1 MLTHH
6 EEIHMKIRKDFLPLS
21 RPSMGGK
28 EIQGVMTCLKSGWLT
43 TGPLCKAFEEK
54 FCELTGASY
63 ALSVSSGTAGM
74 HLMLLGLDIKRG
86 DEIITPSMTFAS
98 TLNMITLCGAKPIF
112 VDIHYDTLNIN
123 ADLIKEKITE
133 KTKIIV
139 PVHFAGAPVDMDK
152 ILGIAKKYDLFI
164 IEDAAHGLGTYYKGV
179 HVGGFGH
186 RAIFSFHPLKNIT
199 TGEGG
204 MITHHDDHLESR
216 LRLLRFHGIEREA
229 WKRYG
234 RGGNPEYDIHT
245 PGFKYNLTDI
255 QAALG
260 LAQLS
265 RLEKLNSR
273 RRQLADL
280 YRRGL
285 EGVEGL
291 ELPGVPAYAHT
302 HAWHL
307 FVIKVLS
314 MDRERFM
321 QKLSEYQIGYG
332 IHFPACH
339 RLSYIQQRYKI
350 KKGELK
356 ETERAN
362 DKLVSLP
369 LFPDMKKEDV
379 SYVCEAVQEILR
391 NG

>member
-1 MLTHH
+1 LSL
-6 EEIHMKIRKDFLPLS
+6 MKIRKDFLPLS

-28 EIQGVMTCLKSGWLT
+28 EIRGVMTCLKSGWLT

-133 KTKIIV
+133 KTKVIV

-186 RAIFSFHPLKNIT
+186 CAIFSFHPLKNIT

-332 IHFPACH
+332 IHFPAGH

-362 DKLVSLP
+362 GKLVSLP

>member
-1 MLTHH
+1 MSL
-6 EEIHMKIRKDFLPLS
+6 MKIRKDFLPLS
-21 RPSMGGK
+21 RPSMGEK
-28 EIQGVMTCLKSGWLT
+28 EIQGVVTCLKSGWLT
-43 TGPLCKAFEEK
+43 TGPLCQAFEEK

-74 HLMLLGLDIKRG
+74 HLMLLSLNIKRG

-133 KTKIIV
+133 KTKGIV

-204 MITHHDDHLESR
+204 MITHNDDHLESR
-216 LRLLRFHGIEREA
+216 LRLLRFHGIERDA

-285 EGVEGL
+285 EEVEGL

-332 IHFPACH
+332 IHFPAGH

-362 DKLVSLP
+362 GKLVSLP

>member
-1 MLTHH
+1 MSL
-6 EEIHMKIRKDFLPLS
+6 MKIRKDFLPLS
-21 RPSMGGK
+21 RPSMGEK
-28 EIQGVMTCLKSGWLT
+28 EIQGVVTCLKSGWLT

-133 KTKIIV
+133 KTKVIV

-186 RAIFSFHPLKNIT
+186 CAIFSFHPLKNIT

-204 MITHHDDHLESR
+204 MITHNDDHLESR
-216 LRLLRFHGIEREA
+216 LRLLRFHGIERDA

-332 IHFPACH
+332 IHFPAGH

-362 DKLVSLP
+362 GKLVSLP

>member
-1 MLTHH
+1 
-6 EEIHMKIRKDFLPLS
+6 
-21 RPSMGGK
+21 MGEK
-28 EIQGVMTCLKSGWLT
+28 EIKGVVTCLKSGWLT

-133 KTKIIV
+133 KTKVIV

-179 HVGGFGH
+179 HIGGFGH
-186 RAIFSFHPLKNIT
+186 YAIFSFHPLKNIT

-332 IHFPACH
+332 IHFPAGH

-356 ETERAN
+356 ETERVN
-362 DKLVSLP
+362 GKLVSLP

>member
-1 MLTHH
+1 M
-6 EEIHMKIRKDFLPLS
+6 EIRRDFLPLS
-21 RPSMGGK
+21 KPSIGEK
-28 EIQGVMTCLKSGWLT
+28 EIEGVVSCLKSAWIT

-54 FCELTGASY
+54 FCKLTGASY

-74 HLMLLGLDIKRG
+74 HLMLLGLSIKRG

-133 KTKIIV
+133 KTRGII

-152 ILGIAKKYDLFI
+152 ILGIAKEHDLFI
-164 IEDAAHGLGTYYKGV
+164 IEDAAHGLGTYYKGI

-186 RAIFSFHPLKNIT
+186 SAIFSFHPLKNIT

-204 MITHHDDHLESR
+204 MIIHNDDHLESR
-216 LRLLRFHGIEREA
+216 LRLLRFHGIERDA

-234 RGGNPEYDIHT
+234 MGGNPEYDIQI

-265 RLEKLNSR
+265 RLEELNSR

-280 YRRGL
+280 YRKGL

-291 ELPGVPAYAHT
+291 ELPGLPAYPHT
-302 HAWHL
+302 HSWHL
-307 FVIKVLS
+307 FIIKVLS

-321 QKLSEYQIGYG
+321 QRLSEYQIGYG
-332 IHFPACH
+332 VHFPAGH
-339 RLSYIQQRYKI
+339 RLSYIRKRFKI
-350 KKGELK
+350 KKGELT
-356 ETERAN
+356 ETEQAN

-369 LFPDMKKEDV
+369 LFPDMKEEDV
-379 SYVCEAVQEILR
+379 SYVCEAVQEILT
-391 NG
+391 

>member
-1 MLTHH
+1 LSL
-6 EEIHMKIRKDFLPLS
+6 MKIRKDFLPLS
-21 RPSMGGK
+21 RPSIGEK
-28 EIQGVMTCLKSGWLT
+28 EIQGVVTCLKSGWLT

-98 TLNMITLCGAKPIF
+98 TLNMITLCKAKPIF

-133 KTKIIV
+133 KTKVIV

-216 LRLLRFHGIEREA
+216 LRLLRFHGIERDA

-234 RGGNPEYDIHT
+234 RGGDPEYDIHT

-321 QKLSEYQIGYG
+321 QKLSKYQIGYG
-332 IHFPACH
+332 IHFPAGH

-362 DKLVSLP
+362 GKLVSLP

>member
-1 MLTHH
+1 
-6 EEIHMKIRKDFLPLS
+6 
-21 RPSMGGK
+21 
-28 EIQGVMTCLKSGWLT
+28 
-43 TGPLCKAFEEK
+43 
-54 FCELTGASY
+54 
-63 ALSVSSGTAGM
+63 
-74 HLMLLGLDIKRG
+74 
-86 DEIITPSMTFAS
+86 
-98 TLNMITLCGAKPIF
+98 MITLCKAKPIF

-133 KTKIIV
+133 KTKVIV

-186 RAIFSFHPLKNIT
+186 YAIFSFHPLKNIT

-332 IHFPACH
+332 IHFPAGH

-356 ETERAN
+356 ETERAST
-362 DKLVSLP
+362 KLVSLP

-379 SYVCEAVQEILR
+379 FYVCEAVQEILR